1 VTDLSHPAIQRL
13 VEVASRKGVTL
24 DITFFSDSTHTAEEA
39 AATFGAELGQIVKS
53 LVFVAPRLDGR
64 LVPIVCLVSG
74 RNSLDLGL
82 LAAVTGE
89 SAIRR
94 ATAGEVRDLTGFSI
108 GGIPPFGYGR
118 NVVTVMDQ
126 DLGSYE
132 WVWASAGTDTAAFRV
147 SPGTLRMLANAVVAP
162 LSEAAWIQPARA
174 AAVEPRL
181 QFGAG

>member
-1 VTDLSHPAIQRL
+1 MTGLSHPTIQRL

-24 DITFFSDSTHTAEEA
+24 DITIFSDSTHTAEEA
-39 AATFGAELGQIVKS
+39 AAAFGAELGQIVKS

-74 RNSLDLGL
+74 RNNVDLGL

-108 GGIPPFGYGR
+108 GSVPPFGYGR

-126 DLGSYE
+126 DLGSCE
-132 WVWASAGTDTAAFRV
+132 WVWASAGMNTAALRV
-147 SPGTLRMLANAVVAP
+147 SPGILRMLANAVVAP
-162 LSEAAWIQPARA
+162 LARA
-174 AAVEPRL
+174 S
-181 QFGAG
+181 